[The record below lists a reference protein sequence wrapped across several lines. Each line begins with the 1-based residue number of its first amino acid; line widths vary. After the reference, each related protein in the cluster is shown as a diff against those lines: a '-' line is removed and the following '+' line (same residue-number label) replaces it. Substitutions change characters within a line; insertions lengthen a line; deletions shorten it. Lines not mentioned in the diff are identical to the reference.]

1 MRFVIMLL
9 LLCSATAARA
19 DVSVR
24 SARLAATGFA
34 DGRGDI
40 ATLAISPSRGWLAVI
55 DEHDSCCVASTLVLH
70 VLTLRKKTI
79 AEIPFACDGEDCQE
93 EMDRP
98 RAIRFLQRYGFI
110 VPADALEIPSYGYGY
125 GEEPRPVRAGELT
138 FTRGYDELIVEARDK
153 EVKRID
159 GRLSWAVYLPSKKL
173 LVYRWFNSNIPE
185 SDDAYHPP
193 YWGIELVPLR

>member
-93 EMDRP
+93 KMERP

-110 VPADALEIPSYGYGY
+110 VPADAVEIPSY
-125 GEEPRPVRAGELT
+125 
-138 FTRGYDELIVEARDK
+138 GYDELIVEARDK

-185 SDDAYHPP
+185 SDDAYHPS